1 MLSFHQLD
9 AALMLKRENLCE
21 LLLYYFNL
29 VAFEGLPLEYVDL
42 EPSRADTEE
51 VTANDNVFHRKK

>member
-1 MLSFHQLD
+1 
-9 AALMLKRENLCE
+9 MLKRENLCE